1 MKLIIVRHGE
11 TDWNLINKLQ
21 SFTDVPLNDIGK
33 KQVEKTG
40 EYLKKQKFDLILSS
54 PLKRTIETAKI
65 INKYH
70 DADIILD
77 ELIIERNFGKLEGSN
92 YFELEKKMKE
102 IRGEDL
108 YELMEIEK
116 SENVKKRVKMFLDK
130 YNIDRHYGKTILM
143 VSHSSYIKIFLSVIC
158 QIPLQELRKKII
170 KKNASITIIDFN
182 RDFSIKD
189 IKIGIDEHL

>member
-116 SENVKKRVKMFLDK
+116 RKKKKKRVKMFLDK